1 MLRHFLDLLGR
12 GGDAIG
18 LLFSYE
24 NFLSCHLPENR
35 LDFFFKDLK
44 RRGRRD
50 DGLLFIKRQ
59 LPSHCD
65 GMGEG

>member
-1 MLRHFLDLLGR
+1 MLSVCYLAMKIIYHAPSLRIDL
-12 GGDAIG
+12 I
-18 LLFSYE
+18 
-24 NFLSCHLPENR
+24 
-35 LDFFFKDLK
+35 FFKDLK